1 MSAGSWRGLAQSGVE
16 PHRRMVTAKALLALA
31 DGASVQ
37 PVRTVKVLGSHED
50 TVRRWRNRFAETRVV
65 GWGLPGRGR
74 KPHILAATVEAI
86 LFDTLHTM
94 SRGWLRGMVYP
105 DAGHPPRGGQD

>member
-1 MSAGSWRGLAQSGVE
+1 MSAGELEGLAQSGVE
-16 PHRRMVTAKALLALA
+16 PHRRMVTAEALLALA

-37 PVRTVKVLGSHED
+37 PVRTVKALGSHED
-50 TVRRWRNRFAETRVV
+50 TVRRWRNRFAESRVA
-65 GWGLPGRGR
+65 GWGVAGPGPQAPYPRG
-74 KPHILAATVEAI
+74 PVEAI